1 MKLFRWPGRSGA
13 AAVAVPWEEPTETYA
28 AAVRAH
34 EAALRGVALRLC
46 RSQSDAHDLVQDTLE
61 RGLRGYDRLPAGS
74 NVRAWLLSILRNRF
88 IDQCR
93 RHAREQREEADVA
106 REQLAA
112 AEGPDAD
119 PPYYAISIES
129 LRAAVDKL
137 ADEFRVVYRLHALEG
152 RSYIEI
158 ADRLQIP
165 KATVGTRLIRAR
177 RKLRDL
183 LQAQLAEAG

>member
-1 MKLFRWPGRSGA
+1 
-13 AAVAVPWEEPTETYA
+13 
-28 AAVRAH
+28 
-34 EAALRGVALRLC
+34 
-46 RSQSDAHDLVQDTLE
+46 
-61 RGLRGYDRLPAGS
+61 
-74 NVRAWLLSILRNRF
+74 VRAWLLSILRNRF

-93 RHAREQREEADVA
+93 RRAREKREESEVA

-119 PPYYAISIES
+119 PPYFAITTDA
-129 LRAAVDKL
+129 LRAAVEKL
-137 ADEFRVVYRLHALEG
+137 TEEFRAVYRLHALEG

-183 LQAQLAEAG
+183 LQAQLAEAI